1 MRGVDT
7 NILARYFAQDD
18 PLQSAKATRLI
29 EQACQEE
36 PCLFINHVVLCE
48 LVWVLTKHYRYPKT
62 KVGEVVEQILLARQ
76 FQIED
81 ENTVCEALADF
92 KTSSADFADCL
103 IGIKNRY
110 AGCHST
116 LTFDRAAAGLS
127 SFSSLD

>member
-1 MRGVDT
+1 MMGIDT
-7 NILARYFAQDD
+7 NILVRYFAQDD
-18 PLQSAKATRLI
+18 LHQSATATHLI

-36 PCLFINHVVLCE
+36 PGLLINHVVLCK
-48 LVWVLTKHYRYPKT
+48 LVWVLTKPYRYPKT
-62 KVGEVVEQILLARQ
+62 KVCEVIEQILLTRQ
-76 FQIED
+76 FKVED
-81 ENTVCEALADF
+81 ENTVCEALTDF

-103 IGIKNRY
+103 IGIKNLY